1 MHNCS
6 IPEPIADRAAE
17 LSRLRLLARKVAL
30 VHGGHHPAMTEL
42 TSVVARLADAPQ
54 ATIAAADHA
63 RIHRLTAAYT
73 PWPEACGSVR
83 ALFTGLHALRS

>member
-30 VHGGHHPAMTEL
+30 VHGGHHPAMKEL
-42 TSVVARLADAPQ
+42 ATVVDRIADAPQ
-54 ATIAAADHA
+54 TSIADSDHVQF
-63 RIHRLTAAYT
+63 HQLTAAYT

-83 ALFTGLHALRS
+83 ALFAGLHALRS

>member
-6 IPEPIADRAAE
+6 IPEPIDDRAAE

-30 VHGGHHPAMTEL
+30 VHGGHHPAMKEL
-42 TSVVARLADAPQ
+42 ATVVDRIAEAPQ
-54 ATIAAADHA
+54 TTIADSDHA
-63 RIHRLTAAYT
+63 QLHQLTAAYT

-83 ALFTGLHALRS
+83 ALFAGLHALRS